1 MLNKLKEPN
10 LHVSLKKFLC
20 WNPNPG
26 LIVLEDRALGK
37 LHSREWDECPYKSSL
52 TLSLHHVRPEQQDH
66 HLWTCKRV
74 FDTDSTSTLILDTE
88 PPKVC
93 EINVCCLSLQSMT
106 LCYKSSN
113 WPRQWILDLSP
124 ERRVEVNQSGVCGAG
139 GRVVQGEA
147 NAYASVLR
155 QQGKWPCCIKKK
167 ALWGWSTQSK
177 GRQQWKMRWGRHQSV
192 RPFSNSQNQ
201 ELIVNPF
208 IFILT
213 FYFVLEYSR
222 SGLPRWC

>member
-74 FDTDSTSTLILDTE
+74 FDTESTSTLILDTE

-113 WPRQWILDLSP
+113 WP
-124 ERRVEVNQSGVCGAG
+124 
-139 GRVVQGEA
+139 
-147 NAYASVLR
+147 
-155 QQGKWPCCIKKK
+155 CCIKKK

-192 RPFSNSQNQ
+192 KPFSHSQNQ